1 MGKKTFE
8 FQQNTDRPVQKKKN
22 WFLDTHPLCHFY
34 FWTPVL
40 ETIASYETAETA
52 ELS

>member
-1 MGKKTFE
+1 MGKKTFK

-22 WFLDTHPLCHFY
+22 WFLDTQPLNLFY
-34 FWTPVL
+34 FWTTVL